1 MDKNIVLNLNG
12 KPLAYETMQ
21 SFWIKR
27 PYKFH
32 EKTPS
37 NGPHTTGFSLHG
49 EIELNLVVKST
60 LGVDFGDKQF
70 IAQEG
75 ELVVANCYTPHSYT
89 FNGETLIDHL
99 VVETKFLVE
108 NGIDPMK
115 LIYEER
121 IDDGYIRKLY
131 ADLENHRR
139 NPQYRDAAISGA
151 VLQLMAHLSRHYS
164 KPANEARPGID
175 LKSFGTDFEYVRMSI
190 DFIGANLQN
199 NPSVDVVSEHVG
211 LSKYHFMRTFKR
223 VTGYTFI
230 EYTNMVKCKH
240 AKNLLLNGE
249 TSVTDVAL
257 ASGFNSVSY
266 FTKVFKSYYG
276 KLPSEYITGKNSI

>member
-21 SFWIKR
+21 NFWMKR

-32 EKTPS
+32 EKTP
-37 NGPHTTGFSLHG
+37 NTPHTTGFNMHQD
-49 EIELNLVVKST
+49 IELNLVVKST
-60 LGVDFGDKQF
+60 LGVDFGDRQF
-70 IAQEG
+70 VAREG
-75 ELVVANCYTPHSYT
+75 ELIIANCYTPHSYT
-89 FNGETLIDHL
+89 FVEETLIDHL
-99 VVETKFLVE
+99 VIETRFLVE
-108 NGIDPMK
+108 NGIDPIK
-115 LIYEER
+115 LLYKDH
-121 IDDGYIRKLY
+121 IDDDFVRKYY
-131 ADLENHRR
+131 AELERARR
-139 NPQYRDAAISGA
+139 RPQYRDAAMSGI

-164 KPANEARPGID
+164 NPADEARPD
-175 LKSFGTDFEYVRMSI
+175 LKAYGTEFEYIRKSI
-190 DFIGANLQN
+190 DYIGANLQG
-199 NPSVDVVSEHVG
+199 NPSVDIVSEHVG
-211 LSKYHFMRTFKR
+211 LSKYHFMRTFKKM
-223 VTGYTFI
+223 TGYTFI

-276 KLPSEYITGKNSI
+276 KLPSEYIAGKNSV